1 MPGSVRVLPIA
12 GLLALAAC
20 GQAPSGEPSPGE
32 APERLAQGAPPAAFA
47 RCATCHSVEPG
58 RNGIGPSL
66 AGVFGAPAAHEPAF
80 AYSQAMRRS
89 GLTWDAATLD
99 AFLADPRGLVPGTKM
114 AFAGVRPAEDR
125 AAIVEYLKGL

>member
-1 MPGSVRVLPIA
+1 MA
-12 GLLALAAC
+12 GLMMLPMLAAC
-20 GQAPSGEPSPGE
+20 GQEPSP
-32 APERLAQGAPPAAFA
+32 APSEPAVQAGAPPAAFA

-66 AGVFGAPAAHEPAF
+66 AGVFGAPAAHEATF

-99 AFLADPRGLVPGTKM
+99 AYLADPRGLVPGTKM
-114 AFAGVRPAEDR
+114 AFAGERSAKER
-125 AAIVEYLKGL
+125 AAIVEYLEGL